1 MNIFG
6 IVRTVVTGLAVV
18 FLQLG
23 TANAGQISTPILFLS
38 NNTNQVVCVA
48 NNVTGSSVTVT
59 VRIIGLVSGGSV
71 STCTLPANDRGG
83 CQLGFFGAGQ
93 CRISIPSL
101 TNQQVRDRVRG
112 VMFTRPTT
120 SPFALEAVVQAQ

>member
-1 MNIFG
+1 MTRFSVLRG
-6 IVRTVVTGLAVV
+6 VLTGLAVV
-18 FLQLG
+18 FFQLG

-59 VRIIGLVSGGSV
+59 VKIIGLVSGGAV
-71 STCTLPANDRGG
+71 DTCTLPSTDRGG
-83 CQLGFFGAGQ
+83 CQVAFFGAGQ
-93 CRISIPSL
+93 CRISNANL

-112 VMFTRPTT
+112 VMFSRRTT